1 MSLPH
6 IILGLLQR
14 RSMTGYDLKNGCFDK
29 EIAHLW
35 AADQAQIYRT
45 LDKLVEQEWVVY
57 EIEIQHDRPNR
68 KVYSLTA
75 AGAEELLRWLQQSQ
89 PLPNLR
95 EPLLVQL
102 FFTQQS
108 QLTAEMMI
116 RLLAQQLTAHQEKL
130 TCYQTIDRQE
140 QADSIDNQIVRAA
153 SPMENRRS
161 SLHHLAIEFLIKREE
176 MYVDWLKMAIETL
189 DL

>member
-14 RSMTGYDLKNGCFDK
+14 QSMTGYDLKNSCFDK

-45 LDKLVEQEWVVY
+45 LDKLVEQGWVVY
-57 EIEIQHDRPNR
+57 EVEIQHDRPNR
-68 KVYSLTA
+68 KVYSLTD
-75 AGAEELLRWLQQSQ
+75 AGEVELLRWLQQSQ

-108 QLTAEMMI
+108 QLTDEMTI
-116 RLLAQQLTAHQEKL
+116 RLLEQQLTAHQEKL
-130 TCYQTIDRQE
+130 TCYQTVDRQE
-140 QADSIDNQIVRAA
+140 QSDSID
-153 SPMENRRS
+153 SPTNRQT

-176 MYVDWLKMAIETL
+176 MYVDWLKMAIKTL
-189 DL
+189 DILSV

>member
-14 RSMTGYDLKNGCFDK
+14 QSMTGYDLKNSCFDK
-29 EIAHLW
+29 TIAHLW

-45 LDKLVEQEWVVY
+45 LDKLVDQEWVVY
-57 EIEIQHDRPNR
+57 EVEIQHDRPNR

-102 FFTQQS
+102 FFAQQS
-108 QLTAEMMI
+108 QITDKMTI
-116 RLLAQQLTAHQEKL
+116 RLLEQQLTAHQAKL
-130 TCYQTIDRQE
+130 TCYEQVEQQE
-140 QADSIDNQIVRAA
+140 QSEAIDNLTDRH
-153 SPMENRRS
+153 S
-161 SLHHLAIEFLIKREE
+161 SLHQLAIEFLMKREK
-176 MYVDWLKMAIETL
+176 MYVDWLKMAIDTL
-189 DL
+189 NFSE